1 MKAVYLTQPGTTS
14 DVLTYVTDAPVPT
27 IAADEVLVKVGATSV
42 NRIDLVMRGGYPGME
57 TTYPHILG
65 GDVAGTIEE
74 VGSTVEGWKVGD
86 RIVAYPMVWWGHCEL
101 CSEGN
106 HNLCL
111 NWKYFGMHLPG
122 GYAEYVAVPSKC
134 LIALP
139 EQLSFAQATALG
151 VAGLTAYH
159 GLCTVA
165 DLQPGQTFMIWGGS
179 GGLGTLAIQI
189 GKHRGATVIATCS
202 SDDKKQALRDLGA
215 DVVLNHTT
223 ENVFDEVKKLY
234 PVGLDTVMDYVGPK
248 TFQQSF
254 DLLKK
259 GGQLLLCGILTGR
272 ETNFS
277 IHMTYLRHLSIKGL
291 YLGTKA
297 EMEELVWLVAAGKIN
312 PHIGDVLPLSA
323 AAKAQDRLVKGD
335 FTGKL
340 VLQP

>member
-14 DVLTYVTDAPVPT
+14 DVLTYVTDAPMPVIT
-27 IAADEVLVKVGATSV
+27 DDQVLVKVGATSV
-42 NRIDLVMRGGYPGME
+42 NRIDLVMRGGYPGLQ
-57 TTYPHILG
+57 TSYPHILG

-74 VGSTVEGWKVGD
+74 VGAKVEGWNVGD
-86 RIVAYPMVWWGHCEL
+86 RIVAYPMVWCGNCAL
-101 CSEGN
+101 CNEGK
-106 HNLCL
+106 HNLCV

-122 GYAEYVAVPSKC
+122 GYAEYVAVPAKC

-159 GLCTVA
+159 GLTTVS

-189 GKHRGATVIATCS
+189 AKHRGATVIATCGS
-202 SDDKKQALRDLGA
+202 EEKKQTLRDLGA
-215 DVVLNHTT
+215 DVVFDHNT
-223 ENVFDEVKKLY
+223 EAVFEEVKKLY
-234 PVGLDTVMDYVGPK
+234 PIGLDTVMDYVGPK

-297 EMEELVWLVAAGKIN
+297 EMEELVGLVAAGKIT

-323 AAKAQDRLVKGD
+323 AAEAQDRLVTGR